1 MRYERVSIAS
11 SRRATLPFSA
21 SATALQRWLL
31 ALICLTTI
39 FFALTTPP
47 FQAPDENQ
55 HYMKALL
62 LSEGRVLA
70 EERHGLIGAD
80 LPRAAIHLHAVD
92 FPTDVPPTPR
102 RFDREALVRA
112 WSADASRPG
121 TRFAEFPNVASYA
134 PSLYTPGAA
143 GLMLGDALGLPR
155 LGSFYAGRIANALVG
170 LALLGAALSL
180 IPFGRNAMLAA
191 ALLPTFCYQT
201 GSLSPDAV
209 INGLGFLGLA
219 LALRIA
225 FMGGNAARTTGL
237 LMTAPLLALAKGVYL
252 PLMAAGLRW
261 PEGRRDLRPW
271 LMLAAMAVGA
281 VAFILW
287 MKMSGGS
294 QALYSIMSRKT
305 GETMTTAPLAAQL
318 AVILA
323 DPNAY
328 VRLLGTSVMERAP
341 VYALQIVGR
350 FGWNAILLPLAAYPL
365 ALLMVGA
372 AVLSGSGMR
381 IGMTQ
386 RLSWLLVAAG
396 CALLIETA
404 MYLTGTP
411 LAADYIQGTQ
421 GRYFLPLLPLAL
433 LAIMP
438 EKGVH
443 GARTVLAAT
452 AVLLLL
458 IGMASAFDS
467 FWVHGFI
474 TADGM
479 PPHGRVIDALLLPS
493 PRW

>member
-1 MRYERVSIAS
+1 
-11 SRRATLPFSA
+11 
-21 SATALQRWLL
+21 
-31 ALICLTTI
+31 
-39 FFALTTPP
+39 
-47 FQAPDENQ
+47 
-55 HYMKALL
+55 
-62 LSEGRVLA
+62 
-70 EERHGLIGAD
+70 
-80 LPRAAIHLHAVD
+80 
-92 FPTDVPPTPR
+92 
-102 RFDREALVRA
+102 
-112 WSADASRPG
+112 
-121 TRFAEFPNVASYA
+121 
-134 PSLYTPGAA
+134 
-143 GLMLGDALGLPR
+143 
-155 LGSFYAGRIANALVG
+155 
-170 LALLGAALSL
+170 
-180 IPFGRNAMLAA
+180 
-191 ALLPTFCYQT
+191 
-201 GSLSPDAV
+201 
-209 INGLGFLGLA
+209 
-219 LALRIA
+219 
-225 FMGGNAARTTGL
+225 
-237 LMTAPLLALAKGVYL
+237 
-252 PLMAAGLRW
+252 
-261 PEGRRDLRPW
+261 
-271 LMLAAMAVGA
+271 MLAAMAVGA

-381 IGMTQ
+381 IGMKQ
-386 RLSWLLVAAG
+386 RLWWLLVAAG

-438 EKGVH
+438 ETGVH